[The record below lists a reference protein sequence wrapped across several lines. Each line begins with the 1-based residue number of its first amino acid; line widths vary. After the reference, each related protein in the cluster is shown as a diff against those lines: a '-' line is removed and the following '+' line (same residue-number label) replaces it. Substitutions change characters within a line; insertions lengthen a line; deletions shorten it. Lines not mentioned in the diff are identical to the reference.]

1 MDKMYRTNEEV
12 FDFYKDKDPSP
23 SVTMH
28 YLKKGW
34 GNKKQEYID
43 YALCCKLK
51 GEQSDNKNL
60 KDDHICNYRKIK
72 KALEGGE
79 TFNIFDTVTPMEPLI
94 NIEEIDYNNGKP
106 SQKWHLYGSY
116 FAQSIVEN
124 YKKNIWDKNF
134 KRSIRCKP
142 LVLWMAEV
150 SGVDVHAIDEA
161 IQEDNEEKA
170 NSEINKISWDD
181 IFLHIPQKQL

>member
-12 FDFYKDKDPSP
+12 FDFFKDKDPSP

-72 KALEGGE
+72 KDYVIGTS
-79 TFNIFDTVTPMEPLI
+79 TFCLLHNPFFRVITNYLI
-94 NIEEIDYNNGKP
+94 QMYTT
-106 SQKWHLYGSY
+106 YT
-116 FAQSIVEN
+116 A
-124 YKKNIWDKNF
+124 
-134 KRSIRCKP
+134 
-142 LVLWMAEV
+142 
-150 SGVDVHAIDEA
+150 
-161 IQEDNEEKA
+161 
-170 NSEINKISWDD
+170 
-181 IFLHIPQKQL
+181 